1 MVQPDNTFKLWFAA
15 FLIINSDSKSENNK
29 NITYVQ

>member
-15 FLIINSDSKSENNK
+15 FLIINTDLKSEKIIK
-29 NITYVQ
+29 NINL